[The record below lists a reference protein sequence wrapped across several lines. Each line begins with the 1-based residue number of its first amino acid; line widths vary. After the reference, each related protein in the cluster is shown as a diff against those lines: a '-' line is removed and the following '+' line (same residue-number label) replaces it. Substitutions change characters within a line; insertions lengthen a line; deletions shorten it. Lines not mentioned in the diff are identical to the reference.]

1 MSVCDLTLRGRGEIG
16 EREKD
21 GRDREGYGV
30 QTRTAKNEQWAG
42 LIDMLLCRL
51 IRVLHFVYRRVW
63 FLACSTRSTGNE

>member
-16 EREKD
+16 GREKD

-42 LIDMLLCRL
+42 LIDMLLC
-51 IRVLHFVYRRVW
+51 
-63 FLACSTRSTGNE
+63 TE